1 MPDEE
6 AQIDGMTDEGE
17 KSQISGVIAFEDV
30 YSKYPQR
37 PRIPILR
44 GLNVSICYMF
54 LAAPQFSQ
62 VFYTF
67 NRVTFLYNFPFCVVF
82 GFTTSIFLLILLYRC
97 SQAWLE
103 FYCSPDPES
112 DFWSLK
118 NATFPFGIAFWPHT
132 FVEVSFGT

>member
-1 MPDEE
+1 MLFTAHSRVLE
-6 AQIDGMTDEGE
+6 A
-17 KSQISGVIAFEDV
+17 
-30 YSKYPQR
+30 
-37 PRIPILR
+37 ILKA
-44 GLNVSICYMF
+44 LF
-54 LAAPQFSQ
+54 LLEF
-62 VFYTF
+62 
-67 NRVTFLYNFPFCVVF
+67 VVF

>member
-1 MPDEE
+1 MD
-6 AQIDGMTDEGE
+6 ANDTLA
-17 KSQISGVIAFEDV
+17 VLHL
-30 YSKYPQR
+30 Y
-37 PRIPILR
+37 
-44 GLNVSICYMF
+44 VS
-54 LAAPQFSQ
+54 L
-62 VFYTF
+62 
-67 NRVTFLYNFPFCVVF
+67 VVF